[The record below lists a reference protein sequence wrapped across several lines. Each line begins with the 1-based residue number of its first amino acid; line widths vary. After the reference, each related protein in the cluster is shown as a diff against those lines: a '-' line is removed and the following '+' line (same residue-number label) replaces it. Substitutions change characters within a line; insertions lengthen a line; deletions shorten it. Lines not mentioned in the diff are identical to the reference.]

1 MADAGAQVAR
11 QLLEQYRT
19 ILDLSHTLRRAVEQG
34 QTAALERLLAE
45 RGAAVQT
52 AARLV
57 EQVLQDPALVAPEAR
72 QRLVDLLEQIEQED
86 AALQALLS
94 ARRQELITQLEQVRA
109 SRARLAGSPPRHP
122 DAPRLIDRRG

>member
-1 MADAGAQVAR
+1 MADAGAQLAR
-11 QLLEQYRT
+11 QLAEQYQT

-34 QTAALERLLAE
+34 QTASVERLLAE
-45 RGAAVQT
+45 RGAAVQA

-57 EQVLQDPALVAPEAR
+57 EQALQDAAQVAPEAR
-72 QRLVDLLEQIEQED
+72 RRLVKLLGQIEQED
-86 AALQALLS
+86 AALQALLA